1 MTNFDPTTN
10 RIPFFLLTPEER
22 EALMS
27 WPHGWE
33 YLYYGRTEPMSNPA
47 NYPNLVSPM
56 SNPANYPNLVSRGKP
71 APKKITYYCNVYDN
85 CIGIDFS
92 SVADCK
98 RNIGIEF
105 SSVANSKRNK
115 SPFNLG
121 ILQVDIINDTPTFTF
136 IPKDKTND

>member
-22 EALMS
+22 ESLLA

-33 YLYYGRTEPMSNPA
+33 YLYYGQVGTMENPA
-47 NYPNLVSPM
+47 SYPTLV
-56 SNPANYPNLVSRGKP
+56 ARGKP

-85 CIGIDFS
+85 CLGFENPTRE
-92 SVADCK
+92 ACK
-98 RNIGIEF
+98 TNRVGHA
-105 SSVANSKRNK
+105 S
-115 SPFNLG
+115 LG

-136 IPKDKTND
+136 IPKDKTK